1 MNIAIVTGA
10 SSGIGREFAIQIA
23 EKYAADIDEI
33 WLIARRKEIL
43 ISLAQEIS
51 DMGNCVGVDFAMD
64 ITDDCQMEMLKE
76 KLETEQ
82 HIVKYLVNA
91 AGMAK
96 IGGPYTIDRHDL
108 LRMID
113 LNCRAAVNMTA
124 ICLPFCQAGSHIL
137 QVCSTAAFQ
146 PMQGLN
152 MYAASKALLLRY
164 SQALS
169 WELIGKH
176 IHVTAV
182 CPYWVKNTEFISIAK
197 DTGNEKGA
205 KAVRHFPLAFGPKI
219 VVKWALADNRI
230 GFWVSTPGPVCI
242 AHRIFCKFFPTL
254 APMGVWELM
263 RRI

>member
-23 EKYAADIDEI
+23 KKYASEIDEM
-33 WLIARRKEIL
+33 WLIARREEL
-43 ISLAQEIS
+43 LNSLAQEIS
-51 DMGNCVGVDFAMD
+51 DLDTCAAVAMPMD
-64 ITDDCQMEMLKE
+64 ITDDGQMELLQKKIDSE
-76 KLETEQ
+76 N

-96 IGGPYTIDRHDL
+96 IGGPFTIDRQDL
-108 LRMID
+108 LQMID
-113 LNCRAAVNMTA
+113 LNCKAAINMTA

-137 QVCSTAAFQ
+137 QVCSTSAFQ

-152 MYAASKALLLRY
+152 VYAASKALLLRY

-169 WELIGKH
+169 WELLGKH

-182 CPYWVKNTEFISIAK
+182 CPYWVKNTEFISVAK
-197 DTGNEKGA
+197 DTGNEKGS
-205 KAVRHFPLAFGPKI
+205 KAVRHFPLAFGPGI
-219 VVKWALADNRI
+219 VVKWALVDNRI
-230 GFWVSTPGPVCI
+230 GFWVSTPGPICI

-254 APMGVWELM
+254 APMGVWELL
-263 RRI
+263 RRV